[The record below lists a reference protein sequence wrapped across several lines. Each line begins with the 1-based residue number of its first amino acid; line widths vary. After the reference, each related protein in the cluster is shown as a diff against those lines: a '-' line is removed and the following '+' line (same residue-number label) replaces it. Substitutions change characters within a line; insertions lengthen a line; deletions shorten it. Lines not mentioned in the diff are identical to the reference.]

1 MIQYANKSHLLV
13 TMINTS
19 LSLIMY
25 LNNIFTELKFK
36 NASYFLDKISK
47 VRTLS
52 FDIDVRYDAGSFDR
66 TAIDGVKR
74 QWNISA
80 ITR

>member
-1 MIQYANKSHLLV
+1 
-13 TMINTS
+13 
-19 LSLIMY
+19 MY
-25 LNNIFTELKFK
+25 LDNIFTELKFK
-36 NASYFLDKISK
+36 NASSFLDKIRK
-47 VRTLS
+47 IRTLS

-80 ITR
+80 ITRWARYSKGGTALLWQEFTI